1 MQKIEED
8 YARLVQHVLLE
19 GEDRETRNMSTR
31 SVFGTSLSFDLRLGF
46 PLLAGRKIFYKG
58 VLGELAALLR
68 KPTCLA
74 DFESWGCNY
83 WSKWADEDGKLNV
96 DYGNAWFDFEGFDQ
110 IADLK
115 DKLRN
120 NPADRRMIINAW
132 RPHKLSELSLPCCHY
147 SYQFHVSPSGVL
159 NMVWTQRSADLMI
172 GVPSDMVLAAAWMI
186 AIANE
191 FDLVPGVCK
200 MDFGDTH
207 IYSDHID
214 PAYDYLTSASSL
226 PPLGGV
232 VRWRY
237 LARPGSDFCTFD
249 PADLEIADYEPRKT
263 IKFNLHA

>member
-8 YARLVQHVLLE
+8 YARLVQHVLLM
-19 GEDRETRNMSTR
+19 GEDRDTRNMSTR

-132 RPHKLSELSLPCCHY
+132 RPHKLGELSLPCCHY
-147 SYQFHVSPSGVL
+147 SYQFHVSESGLL
-159 NMVWTQRSADLMI
+159 NMIWTQRSADLMI

-249 PADLEIADYEPRKT
+249 PADLEIADYEPRKR
-263 IKFNLHA
+263 IDFNLHA